1 MAIPNILVRPS
12 SLGTTSHSASVG
24 ADWRCRKCHKLLGV
38 RRGGKLQVRVHGHD
52 YLVSL
57 PVEAACR
64 GCGTHN
70 RT

>member
-1 MAIPNILVRPS
+1 MARPTYHVSS
-12 SLGTTSHSASVG
+12 SLTHHRPQTHLPA
-24 ADWRCRKCHKLLGV
+24 AEWRCRRCGKLLGV
-38 RRGGKLQVRVHGHD
+38 HRGGKLQMRFKDHE

-57 PVEAACR
+57 PVEATCR